1 MVGVVVISFLI
12 CWFPFALMYAGSP
25 LSKIIETFFAQPG
38 LEEGVIW
45 LGKICKDIFSKV
57 IIYYFAAYSNAC
69 INPIIYAVMN
79 KVIRKGMITTIRRI
93 TCSESD
99 TI

>member
-1 MVGVVVISFLI
+1 MMVGVVVLSFLI

-45 LGKICKDIFSKV
+45 LGKLCTD
-57 IIYYFAAYSNAC
+57 
-69 INPIIYAVMN
+69 
-79 KVIRKGMITTIRRI
+79 MIGW
-93 TCSESD
+93 
-99 TI
+99 